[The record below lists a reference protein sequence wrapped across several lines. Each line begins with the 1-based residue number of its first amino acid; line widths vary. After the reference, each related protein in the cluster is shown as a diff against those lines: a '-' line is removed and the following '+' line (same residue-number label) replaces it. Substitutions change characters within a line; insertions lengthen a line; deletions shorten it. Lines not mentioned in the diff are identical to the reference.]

1 MDRGLRQG
9 YPLSHFL
16 FLIVMEGLNSMIKT
30 AKLRG
35 WLSGFE
41 VDRNGGNNMEVTTHL
56 QYADDTPLFYVM
68 LKKDN
73 IRF

>member
-1 MDRGLRQG
+1 MDDQGQKKHPDRQTNTTW
-9 YPLSHFL
+9 
-16 FLIVMEGLNSMIKT
+16 GLNSVIKT

-73 IRF
+73 SRF